1 MKKTL
6 VSDRW
11 FGLKGDFLLLFV
23 LLFVGYRCFVS
34 FASEM
39 NGENIVDDPD
49 QDGLT
54 TSEERLYGTD
64 PNRRDTDDD
73 SYSDGVEIFGGYD
86 PLKKAPGDKVVAE
99 SMAVTGTSGQGGDN
113 LTEEVSQKIAN
124 IVKSSEADTEGNT
137 EVGLEELNALA
148 QEIALGG
155 SAEIILPEIDLSLV
169 RIKDQSYPK
178 LSGEKREDRVR
189 EDIVEYLTTVS
200 YIFANNSPKPFGSEE
215 ELESISDSLID
226 EAISSFSSGS
236 LSRLQSFASNGESML
251 SEIEQVEVPEE
262 MLEVHVKALKL
273 AKYATSLKD
282 EVTVSDADDPVKTIR
297 TLSKAQ
303 GFLNVVI
310 SFVADVQSKIEQYEI
325 DEIPL
330 DL

>member
-1 MKKTL
+1 MKKIFF
-6 VSDRW
+6 SDER
-11 FGLKGDFLLLFV
+11 FGIKGDFLFLFMLLC
-23 LLFVGYRCFVS
+23 VGYKVFIS
-34 FASEM
+34 FAAEM
-39 NGENIVDDPD
+39 TGDNIVDDPD

-64 PNRRDTDDD
+64 PNRRDTDNDG
-73 SYSDGVEIFGGYD
+73 YSDAVEIFGGYD
-86 PLKKAPGDKVVAE
+86 PLKKAPGDKIVAE
-99 SMAVTGTSGQGGDN
+99 STNEGGDSGQGGDN
-113 LTEEVSQKIAN
+113 LTEEVSKKIAN
-124 IVKSSEADTEGNT
+124 IVKSSESNAEGNT

-155 SAEIILPEIDLSLV
+155 SEEIILPEIDLSLI

-178 LSGEKREDRVR
+178 MSAEKREDRIR

-262 MLEVHVKALKL
+262 MLDVHVKALKL

-282 EVTVSDADDPVKTIR
+282 EVAVSDVDDPVKTIR
-297 TLSKAQ
+297 TLSKSQ

-325 DEIPL
+325 EEIPL